1 MHFLVWL
8 LLFTIIAGILTCFV
22 GFYVDYQKTTRRIR
36 ELRFLLQHPRP
47 NPNPY
52 SYLYRHN
59 IPIQVITDRNHNI
72 AWFRELKYSR
82 NPFRKTSL
90 KQMHQEFYGNGSILL
105 ELLII
110 ILIYFVSPMV
120 SIFSFF
126 GIINYFCD
134 RPINC
139 CQKIAYYRSGL
150 RIRYVTST
158 RVGYSDTNMNN
169 VVHHIWIRKL
179 LY

>member
-22 GFYVDYQKTTRRIR
+22 GFYVDYRTTTRRIR

-72 AWFRELKYSR
+72 AWFRKTDVSSATGIL
-82 NPFRKTSL
+82 RKRFNS
-90 KQMHQEFYGNGSILL
+90 
-105 ELLII
+105 
-110 ILIYFVSPMV
+110 
-120 SIFSFF
+120 F
-126 GIINYFCD
+126 GIFDPCSYLLSGPYGLNFFIFWE
-134 RPINC
+134 
-139 CQKIAYYRSGL
+139 YRIKTDNLIGADNIEYL
-150 RIRYVTST
+150 P
-158 RVGYSDTNMNN
+158 
-169 VVHHIWIRKL
+169 
-179 LY
+179 